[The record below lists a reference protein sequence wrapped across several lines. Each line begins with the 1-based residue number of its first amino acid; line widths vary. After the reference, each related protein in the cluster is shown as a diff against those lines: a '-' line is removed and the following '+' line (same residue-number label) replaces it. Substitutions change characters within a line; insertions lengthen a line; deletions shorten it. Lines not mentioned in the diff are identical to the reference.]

1 MTFLYVILAILIF
14 GLLVAVHELG
24 HFAAAKLCGVRV
36 EEFALGMGPA
46 LWKKQKGET
55 LYSLRAVPF
64 GGYCAMTGEDGT
76 SDDPR
81 AFGNQKVWK
90 RLIILVAGS
99 FNNFLLGF
107 LIVLILQLSTGLVP
121 NDRHVPVI
129 GGFMEGCPYESAEGL
144 QAGDRLLS
152 IDGVELRTYDEAREQ
167 FAHTERGRFDIVLER
182 AGERVELKDFAMTK
196 RNYEGYDEP
205 LFGFFFASYL
215 EGGFG
220 DNIRAAW
227 DTTKDYVSLVWES
240 LRMLVHGQVGVND
253 LAGPVGIVDMMAT
266 TGAQQKTTGD
276 ALWMIFSFGA
286 FIAVNLAV
294 MNMLPIPALDGGRV
308 FLLLVT
314 ALIEAVTR
322 KKIDPKYEGYIH
334 AAGMVLLL
342 ALMAYIMLHDII
354 RLVKG

>member
-1 MTFLYVILAILIF
+1 MTVLYAILAIFIF
-14 GLLVAVHELG
+14 GLLVAIHEFG
-24 HFAAAKLCGVRV
+24 HFSAAKLCGVRV
-36 EEFALGMGPA
+36 EEFAIGMGPA

-55 LYSLRAVPF
+55 LYALRAVPF
-64 GGYCAMTGEDGT
+64 GGYCAMTGEDGE

-90 RLIILVAGS
+90 RLLILIAGS

-107 LIVLILQLSTGLVP
+107 LIVLILQMSSGYVP
-121 NDRHVPVI
+121 SPTVTA
-129 GGFMEGCPYESAEGL
+129 FMDGCPYESAEAL
-144 QAGDRLLS
+144 QVGDRFVRINGHRVVLQSDVNRWLT
-152 IDGVELRTYDEAREQ
+152 DEGDYDLVLR
-167 FAHTERGRFDIVLER
+167 RGDQTIRLE
-182 AGERVELKDFAMTK
+182 DFRLEK
-196 RNYEGYDEP
+196 SDYPQGRYFGF
-205 LFGFFFASYL
+205 LFGSY
-215 EGGFG
+215 EKAGFG
-220 DNIRAAW
+220 QNLRAAW

-253 LAGPVGIVDMMAT
+253 LAGPVGIVDMMAE
-266 TGAQQKTTGD
+266 TGAAQETTAD

-314 ALIEAVTR
+314 AVIEGITH

-334 AAGMVLLL
+334 TAGMVLLL
-342 ALMAYIMLHDII
+342 ALMAYVLLHDVV
-354 RLVKG
+354 RLVTG

>member
-1 MTFLYVILAILIF
+1 MTAVYAILAILIF
-14 GLLVAVHELG
+14 GLLVAIHEFG
-24 HFAAAKLCGVRV
+24 HFSAAKLCGVRV
-36 EEFALGMGPA
+36 EEFAVGMGPA

-64 GGYCAMTGEDGT
+64 GGYCAMTGEDGE

-90 RLIILVAGS
+90 RLLILVAGS

-121 NDRHVPVI
+121 NSREVPVI
-129 GGFMEGCPYESAEGL
+129 GGFMDGCPYESAEGL
-144 QAGDRLLS
+144 QTGDRLLRINGHAVETYTQAREYLS
-152 IDGVELRTYDEAREQ
+152 GEGSFDIELERGGRRVELR
-167 FAHTERGRFDIVLER
+167 
-182 AGERVELKDFAMTK
+182 DFAMERRMYPGSDT
-196 RNYEGYDEP
+196 P
-205 LFGFFFASYL
+205 LFGFYFAAYL
-215 EGGFG
+215 DGGFG
-220 DNIRAAW
+220 DNLRAAW
-227 DTTKDYVSLVWES
+227 DTTKGYVSLVWES

-253 LAGPVGIVDMMAT
+253 LAGPVRIVDMMAE
-266 TGAQQKTTGD
+266 TGAAQETTAD
-276 ALWMIFSFGA
+276 ALWTIFSFGA

-322 KKIDPKYEGYIH
+322 KKINPKFEGYIH

-342 ALMAYIMLHDII
+342 ALMAYVLLHDIF
-354 RLVKG
+354 RLVTG

>member
-1 MTFLYVILAILIF
+1 MTVLYAVIAILIF
-14 GLLVAVHELG
+14 GLLVAIHEFG
-24 HFAAAKLCGVRV
+24 HFSAAKLCGVRV
-36 EEFALGMGPA
+36 EEFAVGMGPA

-64 GGYCAMTGEDGT
+64 GGYCAMTGEDGE

-90 RLIILVAGS
+90 RLLILVAGS

-107 LIVLILQLSTGLVP
+107 LIVLILQASTGLVP
-121 NDRHVPVI
+121 NDREIPVI
-129 GGFMEGCPYESAEGL
+129 GSFMEGCPYESADGL
-144 QAGDRLLS
+144 QAGDRFVSINGQPVKTYSEVRALLAE
-152 IDGVELRTYDEAREQ
+152 DGSYD
-167 FAHTERGRFDIVLER
+167 FVLER
-182 AGERVELKDFAMTK
+182 NGKQLELRNFTIERRLYPGSDT
-196 RNYEGYDEP
+196 P
-205 LFGFFFASYL
+205 LIGFYFASYL
-215 EGGFG
+215 KGGVG
-220 DNIRAAW
+220 DHLRAAW
-227 DTTKDYVSLVWES
+227 DTTKGYVRLVWES

-266 TGAQQKTTGD
+266 TGAQQETTAD

-314 ALIEAVTR
+314 AAVEAVTR
-322 KKIDPKYEGYIH
+322 KKINPKYEGYIH

-342 ALMAYIMLHDII
+342 ALMAYVLLHDII
-354 RLVKG
+354 RLVTG